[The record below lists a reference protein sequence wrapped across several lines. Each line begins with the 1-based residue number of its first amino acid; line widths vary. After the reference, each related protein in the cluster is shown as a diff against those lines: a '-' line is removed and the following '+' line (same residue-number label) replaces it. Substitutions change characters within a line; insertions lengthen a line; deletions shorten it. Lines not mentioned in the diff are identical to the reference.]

1 MAKDEVDEP
10 LGSEY
15 RLLVEAYRACQ
26 RWAASWGCPR
36 KKWNASPSCAS
47 STIWN
52 SNRPRSAMGDVVGL
66 HVGGRSSQWAEAV
79 ALLDCFVATHH
90 GAALLESAWSPRRD
104 DGGGCS

>member
-26 RWAASWGCPR
+26 RWAATLGV
-36 KKWNASPSCAS
+36 SPEEVERLAVLCEQHNLEFE
-47 STIWN
+47 ST
-52 SNRPRSAMGDVVGL
+52 ALGYVVGL
-66 HVGGRSSQWAEAV
+66 HVGERSSQWAEAV
-79 ALLDCFVATHH
+79 ALLDCFVATRH